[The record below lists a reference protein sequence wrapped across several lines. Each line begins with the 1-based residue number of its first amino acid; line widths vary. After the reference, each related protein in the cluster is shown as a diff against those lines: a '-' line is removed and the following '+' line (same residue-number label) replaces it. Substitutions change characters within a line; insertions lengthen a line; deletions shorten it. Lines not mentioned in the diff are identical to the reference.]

1 MYVGNTKGGVGG
13 GGDIV
18 VRVSIPQVQLHVS

>member
-1 MYVGNTKGGVGG
+1 MYLGNTKGGVGG
-13 GGDIV
+13 GGIV